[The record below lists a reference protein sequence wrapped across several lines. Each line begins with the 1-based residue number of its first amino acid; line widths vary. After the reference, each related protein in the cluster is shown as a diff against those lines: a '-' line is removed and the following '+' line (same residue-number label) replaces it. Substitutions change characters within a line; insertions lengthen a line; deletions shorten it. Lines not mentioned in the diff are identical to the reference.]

1 MTFFFNVW
9 GVMLELAPWLLLG
22 AAVSGVLH
30 YIVPPGFV
38 QRQLSGPG
46 GVVKAVILGVPLPL
60 CSCGVIPAGI
70 GLKRDGASN
79 GAAVGF
85 LVATPQ
91 TGIDSVLVSAGL
103 LGWPFALWKVGAA
116 AVTGL
121 VAGWLSDAVSPPP
134 APVVDSAESARKKTL
149 ADAVE
154 HGVDVVRSVWRWLV
168 FGVLVSAL
176 LSTFLPPDAFAA
188 LTTQGIVLAFAAA
201 LVVSVPLYVCA
212 TASVPIAAALV
223 ASGMP
228 TGAALVFL
236 MAGPATN
243 VATLGA
249 VYRTF
254 GKAITGVYLST
265 IVIGSVG
272 FGLLYGQIFGEL
284 SGSLS
289 AAHEHTAW
297 WGVAS
302 AVLLSC
308 MLIGYA
314 VEDIRGALARRAGAE
329 SRSASITLAVTGMTC
344 NGCANGLQRK
354 LLAADGVESAMV
366 SFDRA
371 NARVTGSLTADQL
384 RAIIHGAGFDAST
397 L

>member
-1 MTFFFNVW
+1 MTLLLNVW
-9 GVMLELAPWLLLG
+9 DVLLELSPWLLLG
-22 AAVSGVLH
+22 AVVSGFLH

-60 CSCGVIPAGI
+60 
-70 GLKRDGASN
+70 RDGASN

-91 TGIDSVLVSAGL
+91 TGVDSVLVSAGL

-121 VAGWLSDAVSPPP
+121 VAGWLSDAVSPAP
-134 APVVDSAESARKKTL
+134 APVVDSVSTAQKKTVV
-149 ADAVE
+149 DAVE

-176 LSTFLPPDAFAA
+176 LSTVLPADAFAS

-201 LVVSVPLYVCA
+201 LLVSVPLYVCA

-254 GKAITGVYLST
+254 GKAITGVYLGT
-265 IVIGSVG
+265 IVIGSIG
-272 FGLLYGQIFGEL
+272 FGLLYSQLFGEL
-284 SGSLS
+284 SGSVSDAHVHTSWWAIISAIGLS
-289 AAHEHTAW
+289 A
-297 WGVAS
+297 
-302 AVLLSC
+302 
-308 MLIGYA
+308 MLVWYA
-314 VEDIRGALARRAGAE
+314 IEDVRGTLARRAAA
-329 SRSASITLAVTGMTC
+329 SSASDAITLDVTGMTC
-344 NGCANGLQRK
+344 NGCANRLQRM
-354 LLAADGVESAMV
+354 LLAADGVESASV
-366 SFDRA
+366 SFADA
-371 NARVTGSLTADQL
+371 NTEVIGSLNAEQL
-384 RAIIHGAGFDAST
+384 RAIVHGAGFDASV
-397 L
+397 